1 MPRISKVKKKAV
13 KTKTKTVIKPK
24 IKSAN
29 KIKETNKGPIKISK
43 TYIPKDTEK
52 YMCEKHKVFF
62 RMKLQEW
69 RKELVKSN
77 NDALYNGSMDDNS
90 ISADI
95 VDQANS
101 YTDKNVEMKAI
112 NRQIKLIS
120 EIDKAL
126 FRIKLNEWKK
136 ELIKANNEALY
147 NGSMDD
153 NNISAD
159 LVDQASSYIDK
170 NVEMKAINRQIKLIS
185 EIDKALRRI
194 MDDTYGYCLDTAEPI
209 GLKRLMARPVAKY
222 TIAAQEKHE
231 KDEKVHADD

>member
-1 MPRISKVKKKAV
+1 MAKTSKVKKKVVKAKNKTASKNKV
-13 KTKTKTVIKPK
+13 KTAAKTVSVKTTVAKTTVAKTTVAKTK
-24 IKSAN
+24 
-29 KIKETNKGPIKISK
+29 ETIKGPIKISK

-69 RKELVKSN
+69 RKDLVRAN
-77 NDALYNGSMDDNS
+77 NEALYNGSLDDNS

-95 VDQANS
+95 VDQASS

-126 FRIKLNEWKK
+126 ARIRE
-136 ELIKANNEALY
+136 
-147 NGSMDD
+147 
-153 NNISAD
+153 
-159 LVDQASSYIDK
+159 
-170 NVEMKAINRQIKLIS
+170 
-185 EIDKALRRI
+185 
-194 MDDTYGYCLDTAEPI
+194 DTYGYCLDTAEPI

>member
-1 MPRISKVKKKAV
+1 MPKTAKAKKKVSKSKTKITSKVKLAV
-13 KTKTKTVIKPK
+13 KPI
-24 IKSAN
+24 
-29 KIKETNKGPIKISK
+29 IKISK
-43 TYIPKDTEK
+43 TYVPKDTEK

-69 RKELVKSN
+69 RKELVKAN
-77 NDALYNGSMDDNS
+77 NEALYNGSMDDNS
-90 ISADI
+90 TSADI
-95 VDQANS
+95 VDQASS

-126 FRIKLNEWKK
+126 LRIKDETF
-136 ELIKANNEALY
+136 
-147 NGSMDD
+147 GF
-153 NNISAD
+153 
-159 LVDQASSYIDK
+159 
-170 NVEMKAINRQIKLIS
+170 
-185 EIDKALRRI
+185 
-194 MDDTYGYCLDTAEPI
+194 CLDTAEPI

>member
-1 MPRISKVKKKAV
+1 MPKTAKAKKKVSKPKAKV
-13 KTKTKTVIKPK
+13 ATKPKKTKASPAKKV
-24 IKSAN
+24 
-29 KIKETNKGPIKISK
+29 PIKISK
-43 TYIPKDTEK
+43 TYVPKETEK
-52 YMCEKHKVFF
+52 YMCEKHKV
-62 RMKLQEW
+62 
-69 RKELVKSN
+69 
-77 NDALYNGSMDDNS
+77 Y
-90 ISADI
+90 
-95 VDQANS
+95 
-101 YTDKNVEMKAI
+101 
-112 NRQIKLIS
+112 
-120 EIDKAL
+120 

-231 KDEKVHADD
+231 KRRKSSCG

>member
-1 MPRISKVKKKAV
+1 MPKTTKSKKKVSKSKSKVVSSKKV
-13 KTKTKTVIKPK
+13 TTNT
-24 IKSAN
+24 
-29 KIKETNKGPIKISK
+29 TNKVSVKISK
-43 TYIPKDTEK
+43 NYVPKETEK

-62 RMKLQEW
+62 RMRL
-69 RKELVKSN
+69 
-77 NDALYNGSMDDNS
+77 
-90 ISADI
+90 
-95 VDQANS
+95 
-101 YTDKNVEMKAI
+101 T
-112 NRQIKLIS
+112 
-120 EIDKAL
+120 
-126 FRIKLNEWKK
+126 EWKK

-147 NGSMDD
+147 NGGMDD

-159 LVDQASSYIDK
+159 IVDQANSYIDS

-194 MDDTYGYCLDTAEPI
+194 REDTYGYCLDTAEPI

>member
-1 MPRISKVKKKAV
+1 MPKTTKVKKKVSKPKAKV
-13 KTKTKTVIKPK
+13 ASKPKKTVASPAKK
-24 IKSAN
+24 V
-29 KIKETNKGPIKISK
+29 PIKISK
-43 TYIPKDTEK
+43 TYVPKETEK

-62 RMKLQEW
+62 RM
-69 RKELVKSN
+69 R
-77 NDALYNGSMDDNS
+77 
-90 ISADI
+90 
-95 VDQANS
+95 
-101 YTDKNVEMKAI
+101 
-112 NRQIKLIS
+112 
-120 EIDKAL
+120 
-126 FRIKLNEWKK
+126 LNEWKK
-136 ELIKANNEALY
+136 ELIKSNNEALY

-194 MDDTYGYCLDTAEPI
+194 MDGTYGYCLDTAEPI

>member
-1 MPRISKVKKKAV
+1 MPKKSKVKKKDTKA
-13 KTKTKTVIKPK
+13 KTKTVNKTKSKTVIKPK
-24 IKSAN
+24 EIK
-29 KIKETNKGPIKISK
+29 KGPIKISK
-43 TYIPKDTEK
+43 SYVPKETEK

-69 RKELVKSN
+69 KKELVKAN
-77 NDALYNGSMDDNS
+77 NEALYNGGMDDNS

-95 VDQANS
+95 VDQASS

-126 FRIKLNEWKK
+126 ARIRED
-136 ELIKANNEALY
+136 I
-147 NGSMDD
+147 
-153 NNISAD
+153 
-159 LVDQASSYIDK
+159 
-170 NVEMKAINRQIKLIS
+170 
-185 EIDKALRRI
+185 
-194 MDDTYGYCLDTAEPI
+194 YGFCLDTAEPI

-231 KDEKVHADD
+231 KNEKVHALSLIHI